1 MTEAV
6 GVSMI
11 ITKRTLLMMFSSL
24 IVLGIALAG
33 STGVQAKE
41 YIVKPKNDIKLCS
54 EGTMPEMTA
63 VIPELGIYTVD
74 TDDDFDR
81 SEFDFVEENSE
92 VELFDAYNYA
102 ATATRGEYSIT
113 GMNAMWNAGI
123 YGKGIKIGVVD
134 SGCNKHERL
143 LGCLKDGE
151 SVVEG
156 VTTTEDNIGH
166 GTAVCGVIGA
176 SYKDNSFLGIARR
189 ADIIPIKFIDKD
201 QNGDTVG
208 GMTSDFA
215 KAIVAAVDD
224 FDCDIINVSS
234 GSSDSETLRLAIDYV
249 SEKGAIVVS
258 SVGNSGNSKI
268 YYPAGYENVIGVGSV
283 SKSKSRSSFSNMNE
297 SVFLA
302 APGQSLTLLSGT
314 SETKTDSGTSFSTP
328 YVSGIIA
335 DIMSV
340 KPDITVQ
347 DIKEILI
354 ETCEDLGSEGYDT
367 SYGYG
372 LVRADNIVDYILK
385 DYTCFTTG
393 VEQSETDGKY
403 EIRFR
408 LNDTSFVPAFL
419 LAEYTDSALCNVVS
433 DYTQPAEDSFMIRTD
448 KSDAD
453 NGEFKYFVWKSLESL
468 IPYQ

>member
-1 MTEAV
+1 MTEAA
-6 GVSMI
+6 GLEMI
-11 ITKRTLLMMFSSL
+11 IKKRAILIICSSL
-24 IVLGIALAG
+24 TVFGIALAG
-33 STGVQAKE
+33 STGAQAKE
-41 YIVKPKNDIKLCS
+41 YIVKPKIDIKLCS
-54 EGTMPEMTA
+54 EGSLPEMTPL
-63 VIPELGIYTVD
+63 IPELGIYTID
-74 TDDDFDR
+74 TDDDFNR

-92 VELFDAYNYA
+92 VELFDTYDYA
-102 ATATRGEYSIT
+102 AVATRGEYSIT
-113 GMNAMWNAGI
+113 GMNAMWNVGI
-123 YGKGIKIGVVD
+123 YGKGVKIGVVD

-143 LGCLKDGE
+143 LCCLKDGE

-176 SYKDNSFLGIARR
+176 GYKDNSFLGIARR

-201 QNGDTVG
+201 QNGDKVG
-208 GMTSDFA
+208 GKTSDFA

-234 GSSDSETLRLAIDYV
+234 GDKNSDTLRLAIDYV
-249 SEKGAIVVS
+249 SKKGAVIVS
-258 SVGNSGNSKI
+258 SVGNKGNSYI

-297 SVFLA
+297 SVFVT

-314 SETKTDSGTSFSTP
+314 SDTKTDSGTSFSTP

-340 KPDITVQ
+340 KPDITLEDV
-347 DIKEILI
+347 KEILK
-354 ETCEDLGSEGYDT
+354 ETSEDLGDDGYDT
-367 SYGYG
+367 FYGYG
-372 LVRADNIVDYILK
+372 LVRADNIADYLLTNYTYFTSGVD
-385 DYTCFTTG
+385 
-393 VEQSETDGKY
+393 QSETDGKY

-419 LAEYTDSALCNVVS
+419 LAEYAGGALSNVAS
-433 DYTQPAEDSFMIRTD
+433 DYSQPAEDIFMLRMD
-448 KSDAD
+448 KAND
-453 NGEFKYFVWKSLESL
+453 NSNFKHFVWKSLESMM
-468 IPYQ
+468 PYR